1 MSETPPENHTTSMAP
16 QPRTSQNVASNSRSQ
31 ASKLCGEAIRLFIS
45 IVKHI
50 SQADGL
56 YKAEMQHSSLQRSLD
71 RFRLWDDAYGVSRG
85 DIDYL
90 FKGSRRVCQSI
101 SGLLVSISI
110 TLVDRLRPLFE
121 EELKVSLTPVILEHL
136 TRDIKGLIDSMRS
149 AGGQADSPGDY
160 VDSTPDSI
168 DEIAEDLKADTEGLL
183 ELDPLIRHPVIEIE
197 TE

>member
-1 MSETPPENHTTSMAP
+1 MEP
-16 QPRTSQNVASNSRSQ
+16 QPQTPQNAASNSRSQ
-31 ASKLCGEAIRLFIS
+31 ASKLCGEAIRLFTS

-50 SQADGL
+50 TQADEP

-90 FKGSRRVCQSI
+90 FKGSRRVCQAI

-121 EELKVSLTPVILEHL
+121 DELNVSLTPLILEHL
-136 TRDIKGLIDSMRS
+136 TRDIKGLIESMRT
-149 AGGQADSPGDY
+149 AGGQSESFGDY
-160 VDSTPDSI
+160 SDSAPDSI

-183 ELDPLIRHPVIEIE
+183 ELDPLLRHPVIGIE
-197 TE
+197 K